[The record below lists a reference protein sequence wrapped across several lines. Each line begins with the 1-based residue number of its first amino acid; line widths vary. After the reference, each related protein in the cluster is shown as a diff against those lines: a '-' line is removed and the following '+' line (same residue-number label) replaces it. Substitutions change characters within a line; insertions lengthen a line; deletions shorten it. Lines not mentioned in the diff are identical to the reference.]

1 MIENKR
7 ILLVDVNRDIHD
19 DFRKVLCAAA
29 GADRGDLDDLELGLF
44 GSVDSPIPAPGAH
57 LRYEVDS
64 AYQGEQALDMV
75 RTAQAEGR
83 PYAMAFMDVR
93 MPPGWDGIQT
103 IARIWIEFPYTE
115 IVICTAF
122 SDYSWEDIIA
132 KLGSTDHLLFL
143 TKPFDS
149 TSVKQMALTLTKKWS
164 LGEEARSYVAR
175 LERDVKDRTFQ
186 LEGLLEEVK
195 KKNLELEYVSL
206 HDSLTDLP
214 NRALF
219 SDRLQY
225 SANCAARDN
234 QKFGVLVLDL
244 DRFKEVNDVRGHRV
258 GDLVLCEVARR
269 LLGVLRDS
277 DTVARMGG
285 DEFAVILHNVD
296 KEACMH
302 VAKKIGH
309 AMEPAIMIEQTSIA
323 IGASVGIAMYPD
335 HGENEVDL
343 LKSADVAMYDAKRAG
358 TGFSVFDSEENTRRT
373 NRLKLIADLDDAIN
387 YRGLSLHYQPIID
400 LKTNQVRGVE
410 ALCRWIHPAH
420 GFIPPDDFIALA
432 EQKGLIQALT
442 LWVLDTALAQCAAW
456 HVQGLQISMAVNLSA
471 RNFLDPELPHKVEN
485 YLKKWQVPA
494 QWLCLEITE
503 SMTMT
508 DPARALEIIRTID
521 AMGVKISIDD
531 FGTGYSS
538 LAYLKKLQVDE
549 LKIDRSFV
557 LVMDKDPDNQII
569 VRSTIDLA
577 HSLGMS
583 VVAEGIETESV
594 MKMLASYGCDKVQ
607 GYYLCKPKP
616 AEDVTRWLQESQWG
630 LGTGDAV
637 ARRVLLAVPGE

>member
-7 ILLVDVNRDIHD
+7 ILLVDDNRDIHD
-19 DFRKVLCAAA
+19 DFRKVLCAQTS
-29 GADRGDLDDLELGLF
+29 ADHGDLDDLELGLF
-44 GSVDSPIPAPGAH
+44 GSADSPIPAPAAH
-57 LRYEVDS
+57 IKYEVDS
-64 AYQGEQALDMV
+64 AYQGEEALEMV
-75 RTAQAEGR
+75 RKAHAEGR

-115 IVICTAF
+115 IVICTAY
-122 SDYSWEDIIA
+122 SDYSWEEIVA

-143 TKPFDS
+143 TKPFDA
-149 TSVKQMALTLTKKWS
+149 TSVKQMALTLTKKWI
-164 LGEEARSYVAR
+164 LGEEARNYVER
-175 LERDVKDRTFQ
+175 LERDVKERTFQ

-195 KKNLELEYVSL
+195 KKNIELEYVSL
-206 HDSLTDLP
+206 HDGLTSLP

-225 SANCAARDN
+225 SVNCASRDN

-244 DRFKEVNDVRGHRV
+244 DRFKEVNDVHGHPV
-258 GDLVLCEVARR
+258 GDLVLCEVGRR
-269 LLGVLRDS
+269 LRRALRGS
-277 DTVARMGG
+277 DTVARIGG

-296 KEACMH
+296 KEGCMH
-302 VAKKIGH
+302 AAKKISH
-309 AMEPAIMIEQTSIA
+309 AMEPAFVIENATFT
-323 IGASVGIAMYPD
+323 IGASVGIAMYPE
-335 HGENEVDL
+335 HGENEIDL
-343 LKSADVAMYDAKRAG
+343 LKSADVAMYEAKRSG
-358 TGFSVFDSEENTRRT
+358 TGFSVFDTEENTRRT
-373 NRLKLIADLDDAIN
+373 NRLKLIADLDDAITHN
-387 YRGLSLHYQPIID
+387 RLTLYYQPIID
-400 LKTNQVRGVE
+400 LKTDQVRGVE
-410 ALCRWIHPAH
+410 ALCRWIHPER
-420 GFIPPDDFIALA
+420 GFIPPDDFIILA

-442 LWVLDTALAQCAAW
+442 LWVLDTALAQCAEW
-456 HVQGLQISMAVNLSA
+456 HRQGMQIGMAVNLSA
-471 RNFLDPELPHKVEN
+471 RNFLDPNLPDKVAN

-503 SMTMT
+503 SMTMS
-508 DPARALEIIRTID
+508 DPPRALEIIRTID

-557 LVMDKDPDNQII
+557 LDMDKEQDNQMI

-577 HSLGMS
+577 HSLGLS
-583 VVAEGIETESV
+583 VVAEGIETESI
-594 MKMLASYGCDKVQ
+594 MKILSNYGCDMVQ

-616 AEDVTRWLQESQWG
+616 AEDIARWFQESPWS
-630 LGTGDAV
+630 LGVMHAKS
-637 ARRVLLAVPGE
+637 

>member
-7 ILLVDVNRDIHD
+7 ILLVDDNRDIHE
-19 DFRKVLCAAA
+19 DFRKVLCTAAA
-29 GADRGDLDDLELGLF
+29 DHSDLDDLELGLF
-44 GSVDSPIPAPGAH
+44 GDTDSPIPAPGQH
-57 LRYEVDS
+57 VQYEVDS
-64 AYQGEQALDMV
+64 AYQGEEALDMV
-75 RTAQAEGR
+75 RKAHAAGR

-115 IVICTAF
+115 VVICTAF
-122 SDYSWEDIIA
+122 SDYSWEDIVA
-132 KLGSTDHLLFL
+132 KLGSTDRLLFL

-149 TSVKQMALTLTKKWS
+149 TSVKQMALTLTKKWY
-164 LGEEARSYVAR
+164 LGEEARGYVAR
-175 LERDVKDRTFQ
+175 LERDVKDRTVQ
-186 LEGLLEEVK
+186 LEGLLEELK
-195 KKNLELEYVSL
+195 KVNLELEYMSM
-206 HDSLTDLP
+206 HDALTDLP
-214 NRALF
+214 NRTLF

-225 SANCAARDN
+225 SAHCAARDN
-234 QKFGVLVLDL
+234 QTFGVLVLDL
-244 DRFKEVNDVRGHRV
+244 DRFKEVNDVRGHHV
-258 GDLVLCEVARR
+258 GDHVLREVGKR
-269 LLGVLRDS
+269 LRSVLRDS

-285 DEFAVILHNVD
+285 DEFAMILHNAN

-302 VAKKIGH
+302 VAKKICQSL
-309 AMEPAIMIEQTSIA
+309 EPAIMTDNASII

-335 HGENEVDL
+335 HGEDEVEL
-343 LKSADVAMYDAKRAG
+343 LKSADLAMYDAKRAG
-358 TGFSVFDSEENTRRT
+358 TGFSVFDTEENTRRT
-373 NRLKLIADLDDAIN
+373 NRLKLIADLDAAIN
-387 YRGLSLHYQPIID
+387 NNRLALHYQPIVD

-410 ALCRWIHPAH
+410 ALCRWIHPER

-456 HVQGLQISMAVNLSA
+456 HAQGLQIGMSVNLST
-471 RNFLDPELPHKVEN
+471 RNFLDPELPSKVAG

-494 QWLCLEITE
+494 QWLSLEITE
-503 SMTMT
+503 SMTMS
-508 DPARALEIIRTID
+508 DPARALEIIRTLD
-521 AMGVKISIDD
+521 VMGVKISIDD

-557 LVMDKDPDNQII
+557 LELDKDKDNQSI

-577 HSLGMS
+577 HSLGLM
-583 VVAEGIETESV
+583 VVAEGIETESI
-594 MKMLASYGCDKVQ
+594 MNMLNGYGCDKVQ
-607 GYYLCKPKP
+607 GYFLCKPKP

-630 LGTGDAV
+630 LGAV
-637 ARRVLLAVPGE
+637 RAAS

>member
-1 MIENKR
+1 MIDNKR
-7 ILLVDVNRDIHD
+7 ILLVDDNRDIHN
-19 DFRKVLCAAA
+19 DFRKVLCSAT
-29 GADRGDLDDLELGLF
+29 GIDNGDLDDLELGLF
-44 GSVDSPIPAPGAH
+44 GSGASPIPALGEH
-57 LRYEVDS
+57 IKYEVDS
-64 AYQGEQALDMV
+64 AYQGNEALEMI
-75 RTAQAEGR
+75 RKAHAEGR

-175 LERDVKDRTFQ
+175 LERDVKERTMQ
-186 LEGLLEEVK
+186 LEGVLEEVK
-195 KKNLELEYVSL
+195 KKNLELEYVSM

-225 SANCAARDN
+225 SASCAARDN
-234 QKFGVLVLDL
+234 QKFGVLLLDL
-244 DRFKEVNDVRGHRV
+244 DRFKEVNDVRGHHV
-258 GDLVLCEVARR
+258 GDQ
-269 LLGVLRDS
+269 VLREVGQRLREVLRGS

-285 DEFAVILHNVD
+285 DEFAVILHNAG

-309 AMEPAIMIEQTSIA
+309 IMEPAIQADNASIV

-335 HGENEVDL
+335 HGEDEVEL
-343 LKSADVAMYDAKRAG
+343 LKNADAAMYDAKRAG
-358 TGFSVFDSEENTRRT
+358 TGFSIFDTEENTRRT
-373 NRLKLIADLDDAIN
+373 NRLKLVTDLDHAIAHN
-387 YRGLSLHYQPIID
+387 GLSLHYQPIVD
-400 LKTNQVRGVE
+400 MKSGRVCGVE
-410 ALCRWIHPAH
+410 ALCRWIHPQR

-432 EQKGLIQALT
+432 EQKGLIQPLT

-456 HVQGLQISMAVNLSA
+456 HASGLQIGMAVNLST
-471 RNFLDPELPHKVEN
+471 RNFLDPELPEKVQAFV
-485 YLKKWQVPA
+485 KKWQVQA
-494 QWLCLEITE
+494 QWLTLEITE

-508 DPARALEIIRTID
+508 DPARALEIIRTLD
-521 AMGVKISIDD
+521 AMRVKISIDD

-557 LVMDKDPDNQII
+557 LDMDKEKDNQAI

-577 HSLGMS
+577 HSLGLS
-583 VVAEGIETESV
+583 VVAEGIESEIV
-594 MKMLASYGCDKVQ
+594 MKMLNGCGCDKVQ

-616 AEDVTRWLQESQWG
+616 AEDVTRWLRESQWG
-630 LGTGDAV
+630 LAGTRA
-637 ARRVLLAVPGE
+637 AS

>member
-7 ILLVDVNRDIHD
+7 ILLVDDNRDIHE
-19 DFRKVLCAAA
+19 DFRKVLCSAA
-29 GADRGDLDDLELGLF
+29 GVDNGDLDDLELGLF
-44 GSVDSPIPAPGAH
+44 GGGDPPIPAPGEYVK
-57 LRYEVDS
+57 YEVDS
-64 AYQGEQALDMV
+64 AYQGEEALEMV
-75 RTAQAEGR
+75 RKAYAEGR

-103 IARIWIEFPYTE
+103 IARIWNEFPYTE

-122 SDYSWEDIIA
+122 SDYSWEEIIT

-149 TSVKQMALTLTKKWS
+149 TSVKQMALSLTKKWN
-164 LGEEARSYVAR
+164 LGEEARGYVTR
-175 LERDVKDRTFQ
+175 LERDVKDRTTQ

-195 KKNLELEYVSL
+195 KKNLELEYVSM
-206 HDSLTDLP
+206 HDTLTDLP

-225 SANCAARDN
+225 SASCAARDN
-234 QKFGVLVLDL
+234 QKFGVLMMDL
-244 DRFKEVNDVRGHRV
+244 ERFKEVNDAHGHHV
-258 GDLVLCEVARR
+258 GDQVLREVGRR
-269 LLGVLRDS
+269 LREVLRDS

-285 DEFAVILHNVD
+285 DEFAVILHNAG

-309 AMEPAIMIEQTSIA
+309 IMEPAIQADHTSIV

-335 HGENEVDL
+335 HGEDEVEL
-343 LKSADVAMYDAKRAG
+343 LKNADVAMYDAKRAG
-358 TGFSVFDSEENTRRT
+358 TGFSIFDIEENTRRT
-373 NRLKLIADLDDAIN
+373 NRLKLVMDLDHAITHN
-387 YRGLSLHYQPIID
+387 GLSLHYQPIVD
-400 LKTNQVRGVE
+400 LKTSRVYGVE
-410 ALCRWIHPAH
+410 ALCRWIHPQR

-432 EQKGLIQALT
+432 EQKGLIQPLT

-456 HVQGLQISMAVNLSA
+456 HASDLKIGMAVNLST
-471 RNFLDPELPHKVEN
+471 RNFLDPELPAKVQAF
-485 YLKKWQVPA
+485 LKKWQVEA
-494 QWLCLEITE
+494 QWLTLEITE
-503 SMTMT
+503 SMTMS
-508 DPARALEIIRTID
+508 DPARALEIIRTLD

-557 LVMDKDPDNQII
+557 LDMDKEKDNQAI

-577 HSLGMS
+577 HSLGLS
-583 VVAEGIETESV
+583 VVAEGIESEII
-594 MKMLASYGCDKVQ
+594 MKMLNDCGCDKVQ

-616 AEDVTRWLQESQWG
+616 AEDVTRWLRESQWG
-630 LGTGDAV
+630 LGGIRA
-637 ARRVLLAVPGE
+637 AS

>member
-7 ILLVDVNRDIHD
+7 ILLVDDNRDIHE

-29 GADRGDLDDLELGLF
+29 GADNGDLDDLELGLF
-44 GSVDSPIPAPGAH
+44 GGADSPIPAPSDH
-57 LRYEVDS
+57 IKYEVDS

-75 RTAQAEGR
+75 RKAHAEGR

-122 SDYSWEDIIA
+122 SDYSWEDIVA
-132 KLGSTDHLLFL
+132 KLGSTDRLLFL

-149 TSVKQMALTLTKKWS
+149 TSVKQMALTLTKKWC
-164 LGEEARSYVAR
+164 LGEAARGYVAR
-175 LERDVKDRTFQ
+175 LERDVKDRTIQ
-186 LEGLLEEVK
+186 LESLLEEVK
-195 KKNLELEYVSL
+195 KKNLELEYVSM
-206 HDSLTDLP
+206 HDGLTDLP

-225 SANCAARDN
+225 STNCAARDN

-244 DRFKEVNDVRGHRV
+244 DRFKEVNDVRGHHV
-258 GDLVLCEVARR
+258 GDHVLREVGTR
-269 LLGVLRDS
+269 LRDVLRDS

-285 DEFAVILHNVD
+285 DEFAVILHNAG

-309 AMEPAIMIEQTSIA
+309 VMEPAIVVDSASIVIA
-323 IGASVGIAMYPD
+323 ASVGIALYPD
-335 HGENEVDL
+335 HGEDEIEL

-358 TGFSVFDSEENTRRT
+358 TGFSIFDSEENTRRT
-373 NRLKLIADLDDAIN
+373 NRLKLIADLDDAITHS
-387 YRGLSLHYQPIID
+387 RLSLYFQPIVD

-410 ALCRWIHPAH
+410 ALCRWIHH
-420 GFIPPDDFIALA
+420 ERGFIPPDDFIVLA

-456 HVQGLQISMAVNLSA
+456 HAQGLQITMSVNLST
-471 RNFLDPELPHKVEN
+471 RNFLDPELPSKVEG

-494 QWLCLEITE
+494 EWLCLEITE
-503 SMTMT
+503 SMTMS
-508 DPARALEIIRTID
+508 DPARALEIIRVID

-557 LVMDKDPDNQII
+557 LEMDKDQDNQMI

-577 HSLGMS
+577 HSLGML
-583 VVAEGIETESV
+583 VVAEGIETETI
-594 MKMLASYGCDKVQ
+594 MKMLNGYGCDKVQ
-607 GYYLCKPKP
+607 GYFLCKPKP
-616 AEDVTRWLQESQWG
+616 ADDVTRWLQESQWG
-630 LGTGDAV
+630 LGAV
-637 ARRVLLAVPGE
+637 RAAS

>member
-7 ILLVDVNRDIHD
+7 ILLVDDNRDIHE
-19 DFRKVLCAAA
+19 DFRKVLC
-29 GADRGDLDDLELGLF
+29 GTTSVDNGDLDDLELGLF
-44 GSVDSPIPAPGAH
+44 GDADSPIPAPSGH
-57 LRYEVDS
+57 VKYDVDS
-64 AYQGEQALDMV
+64 AYQGEEALEKV
-75 RTAQAEGR
+75 RKAHAEGR

-115 IVICTAF
+115 VVICTAF
-122 SDYSWEDIIA
+122 SDYSWEDIVA

-164 LGEEARSYVAR
+164 LGEEARTYVAR
-175 LERDVKDRTFQ
+175 LEHEVKDRTVQ

-195 KKNLELEYVSL
+195 KKNLELKYVSM
-206 HDSLTDLP
+206 HDSLTALP

-225 SANCAARDN
+225 SASCAARDN
-234 QKFGVLVLDL
+234 QNFGVLVLDL
-244 DRFKEVNDVRGHRV
+244 DSFKEVNDVRGHHV
-258 GDLVLCEVARR
+258 GDHVLREVGQR
-269 LLGVLRDS
+269 LRKVVRDS

-285 DEFAVILHNVD
+285 DEFAVILHNAD
-296 KEACMH
+296 KEASMH

-309 AMEPAIMIEQTSIA
+309 VMEPAIQVDNASII

-335 HGENEVDL
+335 HGENEVEL
-343 LKSADVAMYDAKRAG
+343 LKNADVAMYEAKRAG
-358 TGFSVFDSEENTRRT
+358 TGFSVFDAEENTRRT
-373 NRLKLIADLDDAIN
+373 NRLKLIADLDHAIQHS
-387 YRGLSLHYQPIID
+387 GLMLHYQPIVD

-410 ALCRWIHPAH
+410 ALCRWIHPER

-456 HVQGLQISMAVNLSA
+456 HAQGLQISMAVNLST
-471 RNFLDPELPHKVEN
+471 RNFLDPELPSKVDSF
-485 YLKKWQVPA
+485 LKKWQVPA
-494 QWLCLEITE
+494 QSLCLEITE
-503 SMTMT
+503 SMTMS
-508 DPARALEIIRTID
+508 DPVRALEIIRTID

-557 LVMDKDPDNQII
+557 LELDKDADNQSI

-577 HSLGMS
+577 HSLGMR
-583 VVAEGIETESV
+583 VVAEGIETEAI
-594 MKMLASYGCDKVQ
+594 MRLLMGYGCDNVQ
-607 GYYLCKPKP
+607 GYFLCKPKP
-616 AEDVTRWLQESQWG
+616 AEDITRWLQESQWG
-630 LGTGDAV
+630 LGA
-637 ARRVLLAVPGE
+637 ARAAS